1 MENIDHWINIY
12 SIFFSVAIFSVAINL
27 SLWVKNIVNRILLI
41 IVFTGMIRFSLNWF
55 IFPEASLGYTQQEE
69 IASFIYQGFD
79 RNIFSGIIPF
89 LLAILSAV
97 ILIIRI
103 IIDYY
108 KKR

>member
-12 SIFFSVAIFSVAINL
+12 SIFFSVAIFSVAFNL
-27 SLWVKNIVNRILLI
+27 SVWVKNIVNRILLVI
-41 IVFTGMIRFSLNWF
+41 SLTGMIRFSLNWF

-89 LLAILSAV
+89 LLTILSAV

>member
-27 SLWVKNIVNRILLI
+27 SLWGKNIINRILLVI
-41 IVFTGMIRFSLNWF
+41 ILIGMIRFSLNWF

-89 LLAILSAV
+89 LLTILLAV

>member
-12 SIFFSVAIFSVAINL
+12 SIFFSVAIFSVAFNL

-41 IVFTGMIRFSLNWF
+41 ISLTGMIRFSLNWF

-89 LLAILSAV
+89 LLTILSAV

>member
-12 SIFFSVAIFSVAINL
+12 SIFFSVAIFSVAFNL
-27 SLWVKNIVNRILLI
+27 SLWVKNIVNRILLVI
-41 IVFTGMIRFSLNWF
+41 SLTGMIRFSLNWF

-89 LLAILSAV
+89 LLTILSAV